1 MATKLEKLAASS
13 NSTQEELWEVAQK
26 DSAYAEIVAHNTA
39 AGSDLLRKIYAL
51 LSEVDS
57 PISAACLVLGN
68 PSTDI
73 GLITEIF
80 KEVKDIFEDR
90 DVDYPEQTSFQV
102 LLSKHQN
109 VSSEIIEVLSDSPY
123 YMVRERLAARTD
135 LTAKIAEKL
144 AKDGSRHVREI
155 LAGNKYVTEEVL
167 DILVSDVE
175 PSIRLKLALN
185 PTTSSGAIL
194 LLVEDSN
201 KTIRLAAE
209 TRPAS
214 SVE

>member
-1 MATKLEKLAASS
+1 MESKLKKLAAST
-13 NSTQEELWEVAQK
+13 NITQEELWEVAQR

-39 AGSDLLRKIYAL
+39 AGSDLLRKIYVL
-51 LSEVDS
+51 LSAADS
-57 PISAACLVLGN
+57 PISAACSVLGN

-73 GLITEIF
+73 GFITEIF
-80 KEVKDIFEDR
+80 KEFEDIFEDR

-109 VSSEIIEVLSDSPY
+109 ISSEIIETLWKSPY

-135 LTAKIAEKL
+135 LPAKIAEKL
-144 AKDGSRHVREI
+144 AKDESRHVREI
-155 LAGNKYVTEEVL
+155 LAGNKYVTDEVL
-167 DILVSDVE
+167 NILVSDIE

-185 PTTSSGAIL
+185 PKTSSVAIRQL
-194 LLVEDSN
+194 MEDSN
-201 KTIRLAAE
+201 QTIRFAAE